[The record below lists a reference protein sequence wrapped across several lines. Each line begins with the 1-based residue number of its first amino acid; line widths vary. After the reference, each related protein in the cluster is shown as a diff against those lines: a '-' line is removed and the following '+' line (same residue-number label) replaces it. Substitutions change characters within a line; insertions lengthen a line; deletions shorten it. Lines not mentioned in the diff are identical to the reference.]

1 MADSLLAQALA
12 RFVASEHANALYL
25 QPFSVRVGD
34 SPWAVAVTGPTLM
47 AVRGKSSYALADCPE
62 VVEVLT
68 LPTEQPEEVLT
79 ADLREWCGPSEPLL
93 QGGVI
98 RGLVF
103 DRARLSALLG
113 PVPFS
118 KLLLW
123 TTTYRDIPVVVLE
136 APGKWRAAL
145 AGIDS
150 DPEDGDPVWGA
161 KTSEQQGFDLAMSL
175 E

>member
-12 RFVASEHANALYL
+12 RFASSAHENPLYR
-25 QPFSVRVGD
+25 QPFSVKVGE
-34 SPWAVAVTGPTLM
+34 SLWAVAVTGPTLM
-47 AVRGKSSYALADCPE
+47 AVRGKSSYALADSPE

-68 LPTEQPEEVLT
+68 LPPEQPEEVLT
-79 ADLREWCGPSEPLL
+79 ADLRDWCGPSEPLL

-103 DRARLSALLG
+103 DRARLSTLLG
-113 PVPFS
+113 PVPFP

-123 TTTYRDIPVVVLE
+123 TAAYRNIPVVVLE

-150 DPEDGDPVWGA
+150 DPEDDDPVWGA
-161 KTSEQQGFDLAMSL
+161 KTSEAQAFDLAMSL